1 LVITICAAPP
11 ALNFGEAQNTSRSK
25 SVKRREAIILLATM
39 LGTRAV
45 FGQNAA
51 SKRVIGVL
59 MGATNDAEGEARGSI
74 FEDALRRLGWRSG
87 ENIRI
92 EYRWA
97 AGNPNLVRSHAAE
110 LVSMKPDV
118 ILGDGTSATAGL
130 REATNTIPII
140 FVQVTDPV
148 GTGLVSS
155 LAKPGGNVTG
165 FSNYEF
171 STGGKWLD
179 IIREISPGV
188 KRVGVLYN
196 PQVGPFGKLYVQAI
210 SEAGMAAN
218 VGIEVAQIKDTN
230 GMESFIESFSPDY
243 EALIV
248 LPDIF
253 TVTHQ
258 KAIITKV
265 TQRCLLTMYP
275 FPYFVNAGGIVAYG
289 VDQRDLFRRSASY
302 VDRVLRGESPS
313 TLPVQQ
319 PVTFRLALN
328 RRAATAQGISL
339 PATLLARA
347 DDIVE

>member
-1 LVITICAAPP
+1 V
-11 ALNFGEAQNTSRSK
+11 R
-25 SVKRREAIILLATM
+25 RREVIIALAVM
-39 LGTRAV
+39 LGARAG

-51 SKRVIGVL
+51 KKRVIGVL
-59 MGATNDAEGEARGSI
+59 MGATNDAEGEARGLV
-74 FEDALRRLGWRSG
+74 FEDALRGLGWRSG

-97 AGNPNLVRSHAAE
+97 AGDPNLVRSHAAE
-110 LVSMKPDV
+110 LVGMKPDV
-118 ILGDGTSATAGL
+118 ILGDGTSVTAGL

-171 STGGKWLD
+171 SMGGKWLD
-179 IIREISPGV
+179 IILEISRGV

-210 SEAGMAAN
+210 NEAGMAAN
-218 VGIEVAQIKDTN
+218 VGIEAAQVTDTK
-230 GMESFIESFSPDY
+230 GMEAFVDSLSPDY

-253 TVTHQ
+253 AVTHQ

-265 TQRCLLTMYP
+265 AQRRLLAMYP

-302 VDRVLRGESPS
+302 VDRVLKGESPS
-313 TLPVQQ
+313 ALPVQQ
-319 PVTFRLALN
+319 PVKFRLAVN
-328 RRAATAQGISL
+328 QKIATAHGISL

-347 DDIVE
+347 DDVVE

>member
-1 LVITICAAPP
+1 VRRRDVII
-11 ALNFGEAQNTSRSK
+11 
-25 SVKRREAIILLATM
+25 VLATM
-39 LGTRAV
+39 LGSRAG

-51 SKRVIGVL
+51 KKRVIGVL
-59 MGATNDAEGEARGSI
+59 MGATSDAEGEARGLV
-74 FEDALRRLGWRSG
+74 FEDALRGLGWRSG
-87 ENIRI
+87 ENIKI

-97 AGNPNLVRSHAAE
+97 AGDPNLVRSHAAE
-110 LVSMKPDV
+110 LVGMKPDV
-118 ILGDGTSATAGL
+118 ILGDGTSVTAGL

-171 STGGKWLD
+171 SMGGKWLD
-179 IIREISPGV
+179 IILEISRGV

-210 SEAGMAAN
+210 NEAGMAAN
-218 VGIEVAQIKDTN
+218 VGIEAAQVTDTN
-230 GMESFIESFSPDY
+230 GMEAFVDSLSPDY

-258 KAIITKV
+258 KAIG
-265 TQRCLLTMYP
+265 C
-275 FPYFVNAGGIVAYG
+275 
-289 VDQRDLFRRSASY
+289 
-302 VDRVLRGESPS
+302 
-313 TLPVQQ
+313 
-319 PVTFRLALN
+319 
-328 RRAATAQGISL
+328 
-339 PATLLARA
+339 
-347 DDIVE
+347 

>member
-1 LVITICAAPP
+1 M
-11 ALNFGEAQNTSRSK
+11 
-25 SVKRREAIILLATM
+25 KRREVIIGVATM
-39 LGTRAV
+39 LGTRAA

-59 MGATNDAEGEARGSI
+59 MGATNDAEGKARGSI
-74 FEDALRRLGWRSG
+74 FEDALRILGWRSG
-87 ENIRI
+87 ENITL

-97 AGNPNLVRSHAAE
+97 AGDPNLVRSHAVE
-110 LVSMKPDV
+110 LVRMKPDV

-130 REATNTIPII
+130 REASNTIPII

-155 LAKPGGNVTG
+155 LARPGGNVTG

-171 STGGKWLD
+171 SMGGKWLD
-179 IIREISPGV
+179 IVREISPRV

-210 SEAGMAAN
+210 KEAGTAAN
-218 VGIEVAQIKDTN
+218 VGIEVAEVTDTN
-230 GMESFIESFSPDY
+230 AMEAFVDSLSPND

-258 KAIITKV
+258 KAIITKLA
-265 TQRCLLTMYP
+265 QRRLLALYP

-313 TLPVQQ
+313 ALPVQQ
-319 PVTFRLALN
+319 PVKFRLAVN
-328 RRAATAQGISL
+328 QKVATAQGISL

-347 DDIVE
+347 DDVIE

>member
-1 LVITICAAPP
+1 
-11 ALNFGEAQNTSRSK
+11 
-25 SVKRREAIILLATM
+25 M
-39 LGTRAV
+39 LGARAA

-51 SKRVIGVL
+51 GKRVIGVL
-59 MGATNDAEGEARGSI
+59 MGATNDAEGEARASV
-74 FEDALRRLGWRSG
+74 FEDALRGSGWRAG
-87 ENIRI
+87 ENITI

-97 AGNPNLVRSHAAE
+97 AGDPNLVRSHAAE
-110 LVSMKPDV
+110 LAGMKPDV

-130 REATNTIPII
+130 REATHTIPIV

-148 GTGLVSS
+148 ATGLVSS
-155 LAKPGGNVTG
+155 LARPGGNVTG
-165 FSNYEF
+165 FSNYEI
-171 STGGKWLD
+171 SMGGKWLD
-179 IIREISPGV
+179 IIREISPEV

-196 PQVGPFGKLYVQAI
+196 AQIAPFGKLYAQAI
-210 SEAGMAAN
+210 NEAGTAAK
-218 VGIEVAQIKDTN
+218 VGIKISQVTDPN
-230 GMESFIESFSPDY
+230 GMQAFVDSLSPGD

-258 KAIITKV
+258 KAIIAKV
-265 TQRCLLTMYP
+265 AQRRLLTMYP

-313 TLPVQQ
+313 ALPVQQ
-319 PVTFRLALN
+319 PIKFRLAVN
-328 RRAATAQGISL
+328 RKVATAQGISL

-347 DDIVE
+347 DDVVE

>member
-1 LVITICAAPP
+1 M
-11 ALNFGEAQNTSRSK
+11 R
-25 SVKRREAIILLATM
+25 RREVIIALAIM
-39 LGTRAV
+39 LGSRAAL
-45 FGQNAA
+45 GQNAPG
-51 SKRVIGVL
+51 KRLVGVL
-59 MGATNDAEGEARGSI
+59 MGATNDAEGLARGSI
-74 FEDALRRLGWRSG
+74 FEDALRAAGWRSG
-87 ENIRI
+87 ENVRV

-97 AGNPNLVRSHAAE
+97 AGDPNLVRSHAAE
-110 LVSMKPDV
+110 LVAMKPDV

-130 REATNTIPII
+130 REATSTIPII

-171 STGGKWLD
+171 SMGGKWLD
-179 IIREISPGV
+179 IIREIRPGV

-196 PQVGPFGKLYVQAI
+196 PIVGPFGKMYVQAI
-210 SEAGMAAN
+210 NEAAATAK
-218 VGIEVAQIKDTN
+218 VRTEVAEITDTN
-230 GMESFIESFSPDY
+230 GMETFVDSFSPDD

-258 KAIITKV
+258 KAIIAKAA
-265 TQRCLLTMYP
+265 QRHLLALYP

-302 VDRVLRGESPS
+302 VDRVLRGEKPS
-313 TLPVQQ
+313 LLPVQQ
-319 PVTFRLALN
+319 PVTFRLAMN
-328 RRAATAQGISL
+328 RRTAAAQGISL

-347 DDIVE
+347 DDVVE